1 MLFLVQTQRPSIETA
16 DIKETPFSRVGV
28 GLENELIKPIH
39 LLLFNSLAIACKY
52 VIYSLIYSLQYVE
65 YEIT

>member
-1 MLFLVQTQRPSIETA
+1 MLFLVQTQRPSVETA

-52 VIYSLIYSLQYVE
+52 VIYSLQYVE